1 MRYIAMCLREAL
13 HKKFPESSEDDVLKV
28 SIQYMY
34 HIVLYHFY
42 LLFLLH
48 LLYTTCLNF
57 LFDTCIHI

>member
-34 HIVLYHFY
+34 HIVFY
-42 LLFLLH
+42 YF
-48 LLYTTCLNF
+48 
-57 LFDTCIHI
+57 